1 MITKFLQLLYAMI
14 GALGFSILF
23 RSKRD
28 YIPFIVLNAALSWGV
43 YLLSNSRFGDFT
55 ANILATAFC
64 ALFSG
69 IAARFLK
76 APTIV
81 LLTPSAVPMI
91 PGGRLYYTMYYALQ
105 HDGTLCLSW
114 LLSTLSAVFAMAIGI
129 ALAEIFFRLYGAK
142 INRGI
147 ARWKGERA

>member
-1 MITKFLQLLYAMI
+1 MRSEFLQLFYAMI

-28 YIPFIVLNAALSWGV
+28 YIPFIVLNAAFSWGV
-43 YLLSNSRFGDFT
+43 YVLTHARLGDFT

-64 ALFSG
+64 ALSSG

-91 PGGRLYYTMYYALQ
+91 PGGRLYYTMYYALMRN
-105 HDGTLCLSW
+105 GTLCLSW

-129 ALAEIFFRLYGAK
+129 ALAEIFFRLYGER
-142 INRGI
+142 INRCI
-147 ARWKGERA
+147 ARRKKV